1 MTSTEQTDFRLFA
14 VTGNP
19 VLHSR
24 SPALFSHMLK
34 ARGIAGAYLRLSA
47 ADFGEA
53 LRVGQAMGLDGLNV
67 TAPFKDQAAALCEPG
82 HEAVRRLG
90 AANLLLR
97 KGGTWLGFNT
107 DPDGVIGA
115 LEAVHFQVQGN
126 RMVVL
131 GAGGA
136 GRAAAWALRD
146 QGADVVLVNRGVA
159 RAREAAEE
167 IGCEW
172 AGLDNLRGELAKAEG
187 LVSCLPGDVLP
198 LEASWLHPGLTVLDA
213 NYARGKV
220 GILAAAAGCKL
231 ASGLDWL
238 LHQALSGME
247 LLLAETLAPAL
258 LKDALT
264 QKPLTQKPLTQKPV
278 LRPNVALG
286 GLMGSGKTSAG
297 RLLAKKLGW
306 DFVDLDA
313 LVEERSGR
321 SMGDVFASDGEA
333 AFRALETEALRD
345 ACSAEGRVIACGG
358 GAVLSPANR
367 ELLNKHCTS
376 IWLWSSPEVCASR
389 LAGEAR
395 PLLVGTDRRS
405 RLEDLLKERLAHYAQ
420 CADLVLESESRS
432 PDEVAERIHGELG
445 QLSG

>member
-1 MTSTEQTDFRLFA
+1 VTSTERTDFRLFA
-14 VTGNP
+14 VTGDP
-19 VLHSR
+19 ILHSR

-53 LRVGQAMGLDGLNV
+53 LRVGQALGLDGLNV

-97 KGGTWLGFNT
+97 KGETWLGFNT

-115 LEAVHFQVQGN
+115 LEAVHFQVQGK
-126 RMVVL
+126 RVVVL

-146 QGADVVLVNRGVA
+146 HGAEVVLVNRGVV

-167 IGCEW
+167 IGCAW
-172 AGLDNLRGELAKAEG
+172 AGLDAMQGELAKADG

-198 LEASWLHPGLTVLDA
+198 LEAAWLHPGLTVLDA

-220 GILAAAAGCKL
+220 GILAAAAGCKQ

-247 LLLAETLAPAL
+247 RLFGDAESSAL

-264 QKPLTQKPLTQKPV
+264 QKSSA
-278 LRPNVALG
+278 RPNVALC
-286 GLMGSGKTSAG
+286 GLMGSGKTSVG
-297 RLLAKKLGW
+297 RLLARKLGW
-306 DFVDLDA
+306 DFVDVDA

-321 SMGDVFASDGEA
+321 SVGDVFASDGEA
-333 AFRALETEALRD
+333 AFRAQETEALRI
-345 ACSAEGRVIACGG
+345 ACAAEGRVIACGG

-432 PDEVAERIHGELG
+432 PDEVAERIHGELS
-445 QLSG
+445 QLSD